1 MLANK
6 AFLCNS
12 SDRVLIKKK
21 HMKEKMLPDKD
32 LPNGDKNSLALSSSS
47 SHIPVLLNEV
57 LEIMNPSP
65 GKNFIDLTTGPGNMS
80 KALLLANAPDGKV
93 LSLDCDPRTVTE
105 QNSNLA
111 EFGSRSIRRHANF
124 SELLEVA
131 RAENFIG
138 VDGILGDLGV
148 SSIML
153 DHPEYGMSIGHDGR
167 LDMRFDP
174 ELEFSAYELV
184 NNLPEDEL
192 TSMLWGMDE
201 KRFGGRIARSIIRA
215 RANRPIET
223 TGQLAE
229 IVSNA
234 IPKRFHPKRIHPAT
248 KTFLAL
254 RARVNLERESLEKCL
269 DDAVEILKA
278 EGVLLIICYSSFEDR
293 IVKAMYANNR
303 DRWQRMTSKPVTP
316 GKDEIERNPRSRSA
330 RLRTYRKIA

>member
-1 MLANK
+1 
-6 AFLCNS
+6 
-12 SDRVLIKKK
+12 
-21 HMKEKMLPDKD
+21 MLPMEKFFP
-32 LPNGDKNSLALSSSS
+32 LIATL
-47 SHIPVLLNEV
+47 
-57 LEIMNPSP
+57 
-65 GKNFIDLTTGPGNMS
+65 
-80 KALLLANAPDGKV
+80 
-93 LSLDCDPRTVTE
+93 
-105 QNSNLA
+105 
-111 EFGSRSIRRHANF
+111 FGSRSIRRFVNF
-124 SELLEVA
+124 SEVLEVA
-131 RAENFIG
+131 RAENFLE

-153 DHPEYGMSIGHDGR
+153 DHPDYGMSIGHDGR
-167 LDMRFDP
+167 LDMRFNP

-192 TSMLWGMDE
+192 TSMLREMDE
-201 KRFGGRIARSIIRA
+201 KRFGGRIARSIVRA

-223 TGQLAE
+223 TGELAE

-254 RARVNLERESLEKCL
+254 RAKVNLERESLEKCL
-269 DDAVEILKA
+269 GDAVEILKGG
-278 EGVLLIICYSSFEDR
+278 GVLAIICYSSFEDR

-303 DRWQRMTSKPVTP
+303 DRWERMTSKPVTP